1 MRTQLSG
8 ATLAVCAIAVLGVSG
23 AGRERPG
30 NGPRTE
36 SAERALSR
44 PFLEEYQRPARVPFP
59 EDNAPTAAR
68 ETLGRALF
76 FDPRLSG
83 SNWISCASCHN
94 PGLSWGD
101 ALPRAIGHG
110 MQTLGRRTPTILNL
124 AWADAMFW
132 DGRADSLEAQAL
144 GPIEAEGEM
153 NLPLA
158 ELAGKLSAIEGYRT
172 LFAAAYPGEPIAP
185 PTIAKAIATFER
197 AVVSADAPFDR
208 WVRGDEDA
216 ISTDAKRG
224 FVLFNTKARCAL
236 CHAGWRF
243 TNDSF
248 HDIGVVTSDAG
259 RGSMLPGIPVMQHAF
274 KTPTLRDV
282 ARRAPF
288 MHNGSVATLE
298 EVVELYDRGGLVKRP
313 SLSPDLKPL
322 GLTTAEK
329 RELTAFLRTLT
340 SPEQP
345 VLLPALPR

>member
-1 MRTQLSG
+1 
-8 ATLAVCAIAVLGVSG
+8 
-23 AGRERPG
+23 
-30 NGPRTE
+30 
-36 SAERALSR
+36 
-44 PFLEEYQRPARVPFP
+44 
-59 EDNAPTAAR
+59 
-68 ETLGRALF
+68 
-76 FDPRLSG
+76 
-83 SNWISCASCHN
+83 
-94 PGLSWGD
+94 
-101 ALPRAIGHG
+101 

-132 DGRADSLEAQAL
+132 DGRADTLEAQAL

-158 ELAGKLSAIEGYRT
+158 ELATKLSAIEGYRT

-208 WVRGDEDA
+208 WIAGDEAA
-216 ISTDAKRG
+216 ISTEAQRG

-236 CHAGWRF
+236 CHSGWRF

-248 HDIGVVTSDAG
+248 HDIGVATTDAG
-259 RGSMLPGIPVMQHAF
+259 RGSVLPGIPVMQHAF

-298 EVVELYDRGGLVKRP
+298 EVIELYDRGGLVQRA

-322 GLTTAEK
+322 GLSAGEK
-329 RELTAFLRTLT
+329 RELSAFLRTLT
-340 SPEQP
+340 SPDQP
-345 VLLPALPR
+345 VMLPALPR